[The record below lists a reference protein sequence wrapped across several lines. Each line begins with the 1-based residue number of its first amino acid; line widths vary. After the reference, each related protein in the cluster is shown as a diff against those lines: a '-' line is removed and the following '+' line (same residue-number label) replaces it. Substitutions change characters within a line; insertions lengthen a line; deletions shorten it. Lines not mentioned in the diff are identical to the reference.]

1 MYLEV
6 VPSVLVEINFIEVVP
21 SGLAEVNVP

>member
-21 SGLAEVNVP
+21 SGWDEVNVT